1 LSRAASPTLTLV
13 VAATDAGVIGRDN
26 AMPWHLPA
34 DLARFK
40 SITMGKPIVMG
51 RRTYDS
57 IGRALPGRLN
67 VVVTRDRGWSAA
79 GVSIAHSLDEAI
91 AACGTAPEVMVIGG
105 AQLYAAALPRATRV
119 QLTRIHAAIEGDT
132 VFPALPPADW
142 REVAREERAADARNP
157 HAMSFVTLERV

>member
-1 LSRAASPTLTLV
+1 MSRAASPTLTLV